1 MTGAEVSL
9 ASAEI
14 SATDGVGA
22 LKGLHLRNPNPFTT
36 DALLRLGEVRI
47 SIDPT
52 SIGSDV
58 IRIRE
63 IMIDQPQ
70 VTYELSGQGSNIDAV
85 QKNIDSY
92 VKKMGG
98 AGTTA
103 SSGDKAAPKL
113 VIDRLVM
120 KGGQIRVGA
129 QALGGRTL
137 DAPLPLIEIK
147 DIGKEKSGAT
157 PGEVA
162 QKILASLEAAVGK
175 GTAGLNLGALTGGA
189 ADLAKGAADALKSGA
204 GGALEKL
211 PATAPAVSDAVGKG
225 LQGADNTLRNLLGG
239 QK

>member
-70 VTYELSGQGSNIDAV
+70 VTYELSGQGSNIHAV

-98 AGTTA
+98 GGTTA
-103 SSGDKAAPKL
+103 SSGDKAAP
-113 VIDRLVM
+113 M
-120 KGGQIRVGA
+120 KGGQIRVGCP
-129 QALGGRTL
+129 GIGR
-137 DAPLPLIEIK
+137 AH
-147 DIGKEKSGAT
+147 
-157 PGEVA
+157 
-162 QKILASLEAAVGK
+162 
-175 GTAGLNLGALTGGA
+175 AGCSAA
-189 ADLAKGAADALKSGA
+189 ADRDQGHRQGKRRRDA
-204 GGALEKL
+204 
-211 PATAPAVSDAVGKG
+211 
-225 LQGADNTLRNLLGG
+225 R
-239 QK
+239 